1 MVIVNIKIRNFK
13 SFGNNLNEITLSVD
27 KGELIL
33 LQGANGAGKS
43 SIIEAFDFALYGK
56 VRGKKKKYL
65 TNDTLPNRYNKNLE
79 VILEFSTTDHQLT
92 IKRTIS
98 PNKLEF
104 FIDGENYDRAG
115 KVNVQAKIEEIIGFD
130 IDTFKSFI
138 SMSINDFKN
147 FMILT
152 PDEKRML
159 LDRLF
164 HLDMINEISKII
176 KEKRKNIAQEGDVV
190 KAEIRSY
197 EQALVG
203 FKGSLD
209 KIKVSAKKNVEDD
222 LQQTKAAMMERREEY
237 EMLAQRM
244 EKANSLEMTM
254 REEVQQLR
262 DSVNQLSYT
271 NNDIKK
277 KITLFDSGVCPTCA
291 NDLTNDTNQAYKTE
305 LLELLGKNQELQR
318 IMTEEGVL
326 KKQKYDRLYQLRD
339 ETNVAFTELKTH
351 LAHLKAK
358 LQALKQEDTSSVL
371 AESIHEIVANIDRI
385 EERKFTSSTK
395 LNTVETRSMVV
406 DQLSKMFSEDGI
418 KSNIISK
425 IVVPINHYIQKNLEK
440 LDMSFGVKLDDQFTA
455 QVTLMGQEIEAD
467 SLSSGETKLINLV
480 LMISYLQLIRTR
492 KNINVL
498 FLDEVFS
505 TIDVENIY
513 LILKMLRSF
522 ADEHNTNIFLVH
534 HAMLEK
540 SYFDKVYAIQKDVTS
555 RIELLD

>member
-33 LQGANGAGKS
+33 LQGINGSGKS

-79 VILEFSTTDHQLT
+79 VILEFSTTDHQLS

-98 PNKLEF
+98 PNKLEL

-147 FMILT
+147 FMILS

-203 FKGSLD
+203 FKGSLE
-209 KIKVSAKKNVEDD
+209 KIKVSAKKNVEED

-262 DSVNQLSYT
+262 DSVNQLNYT

-277 KITLFDSGVCPTCA
+277 KVTLFESGVCPTCS
-291 NDLTNDTNQAYKTE
+291 NDLSSDMNQVYKAE

-318 IMTEEGVL
+318 TITEEGIQ

-339 ETNVAFTELKTH
+339 ETNAAFTELKTH

-358 LQALKQEDTSSVL
+358 LQGLKQEDTSSVL

-385 EERKFTSSTK
+385 EERKFTSGTK
-395 LNTVETRSMVV
+395 LNTVETRSMVI
-406 DQLSKMFSEDGI
+406 DQLSKMFSEEGI

-467 SLSSGETKLINLV
+467 TLSSGETKLINLV